1 MEVVKI
7 RNNLGKERYYVVD
20 DDGNEIKIVLKF
32 IKFKDNIGYSRNSL
46 KMYCYHLK
54 LYFEYLKEKNKK
66 FQNITVDDLALFVNW
81 LQTPYN
87 SFKIAS
93 IVSKETT
100 RCATTINKIID
111 TITSFYDYILKH
123 EEYSN
128 NISEKVKK
136 ILSTSNKNFKG
147 FLFGIAYKN
156 EIAIKNT
163 LKLKEPIK
171 KPKTLSKKQIETI
184 YDNCNNL
191 RDKFLISLLYETGMR
206 IGEAL
211 SLWLEDFDIANNTV
225 EIKNRGQL
233 ENNAEIKTVTS
244 PRIIDVS
251 QNIIDIF
258 MEYIEIY
265 HTEDVLTNHIFI
277 KIKGKNKNKAMNY
290 VDVDNL
296 FRNLNEKTR
305 IHITPHMLRHS
316 SLTALRKNGW
326 EPELLRV
333 RAGHKNI
340 YTTLNTYIHPSS
352 EEIREE
358 FKRIEE
364 NFKMKGENKN
374 V

>member
-7 RNNLGKERYYVVD
+7 RNNQGKERYYVVD
-20 DDGNEIKIVLKF
+20 DHGNEIIIILKF

-54 LYFEYLKEKNKK
+54 LYFEYLEEKNKE

-100 RCATTINKIID
+100 RCATTINKIVD
-111 TITSFYDYILKH
+111 TVTSFYDYIFKH

-136 ILSTSNKNFKG
+136 VLTSSNKNFKG

-156 EIAIKNT
+156 EVTIKNT

-171 KPKTLSKKQIETI
+171 KPKTLKKEQIEEI
-184 YDNCNNL
+184 YNECNNL

-211 SLWLEDFDIANNTV
+211 SLWLEDIDIANKTV
-225 EIKNRGQL
+225 EIKDRGQL

-244 PRIIDVS
+244 PRTIDVS

-296 FRNLNEKTR
+296 FRYLNVKIG
-305 IHITPHMLRHS
+305 IHTTAHMFRHS
-316 SLTALRKNGW
+316 SLTTLRKNGW

-340 YTTLNTYIHPSS
+340 YTTLNAYIHPSS
-352 EEIREE
+352 EEIRDE
-358 FKRIEE
+358 FKRVEE
-364 NFKMKGENKN
+364 NFKMKGDNNN